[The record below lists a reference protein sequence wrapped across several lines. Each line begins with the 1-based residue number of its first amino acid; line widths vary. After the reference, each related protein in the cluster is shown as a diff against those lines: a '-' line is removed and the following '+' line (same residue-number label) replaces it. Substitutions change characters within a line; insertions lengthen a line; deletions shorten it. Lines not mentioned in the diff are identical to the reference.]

1 MSSGGQGAKLSYV
14 AYPRFCSRLRRT
26 EDPQAIVCVGCLL
39 PAIVLALVLGVSA
52 AALAQWDVDIVSVA
66 EVSGMGLVFDSV
78 GAPHIVW
85 GDNAQD
91 RLYHGVLPG
100 GVWDLDWEDVQLTE
114 LVDLEIADDDWLWVS
129 YLGSVFQTSGTAHR
143 TAAGQWR
150 DFPSLNIQYPP
161 YWQRQAVPPD
171 RSYPLRQVEL
181 FRRGLTLSTVEFGMT
196 LGGFEALLTSTR
208 YYHGV
213 ASLGEQLG
221 NANIAVNTLG
231 EWYVIFR
238 CGDEFRC
245 WSCTGKDDCSGC
257 GKVDDSVG
265 VGHFNSI
272 AIGPSGMPHVS
283 YYDSANGD
291 LKYASYDGATWHPQT
306 VDSTGDVGLFT
317 SIAVDAQGHP
327 HISYH
332 DATNGALKYAWND
345 GVGWSIEIV
354 DPLGDSGWYSSLALD
369 AQGRPH
375 IAYYDGAYEMVLYAT
390 RSDEV
395 YPIDY
400 VVAHW
405 IDDDLD
411 PDDPCQISLAQVLQ
425 GITWWAVDAVVPY
438 TDGLTIDL
446 LGILDLIAKWS
457 DDVCIEPANGSQSI
471 PLGKLLASSGASGS
485 IEAVREMSVEGDRLA
500 VSVTVRAKERIHGL
514 ALEEDLPEGWLLV
527 PIDNAGATFKASTL
541 EWLWLTVDA
550 GETLTVRYELI
561 PPGGESATEP
571 GAVIGTIRAADPA
584 FEKAV
589 GSGKVP
595 TGMPV
600 SDKPLGVV
608 AYPNPVRDVHTVTF
622 EVRGAHAAEVE
633 RMRVEIYDLAGHLV
647 YRSEDQTTSLP
658 WHTENLTGEYLAN
671 GVYVYQAS
679 LFIDGEWRAED
690 VGKVMVLK

>member
-1 MSSGGQGAKLSYV
+1 MKRETSLSGSA
-14 AYPRFCSRLRRT
+14 
-26 EDPQAIVCVGCLL
+26 LL
-39 PAIVLALVLGVSA
+39 
-52 AALAQWDVDIVSVA
+52 AALLLCIICASTTSAQWDIEVIDSLDDELYCIDLALDGTGGPHIIYSGDDYESYPTYARRSPIGWHTETIENVKTQASCTIAVDQDGYPHVGYVNFGNFEGPYARYGYYDGTDWHFESLLDAGLFVSNASITLDDLGHPSIAIGGSFRTVLA
-66 EVSGMGLVFDSV
+66 ERGSQSWSFELVDWDGSEAWLALDGT
-78 GAPHIVW
+78 GAPHICIHFL
-85 GDNAQD
+85 G
-91 RLYHGVLPG
+91 RILYAYRDGAGWHV
-100 GVWDLDWEDVQLTE
+100 E
-114 LVDLEIADDDWLWVS
+114 
-129 YLGSVFQTSGTAHR
+129 SVAV
-143 TAAGQWR
+143 R
-150 DFPSLNIQYPP
+150 DESNDPSDPC
-161 YWQRQAVPPD
+161 
-171 RSYPLRQVEL
+171 
-181 FRRGLTLSTVEFGMT
+181 
-196 LGGFEALLTSTR
+196 
-208 YYHGV
+208 
-213 ASLGEQLG
+213 
-221 NANIAVNTLG
+221 IAVESG
-231 EWYVIFR
+231 GDVHMAWYSFIPGF
-238 CGDEFRC
+238 
-245 WSCTGKDDCSGC
+245 
-257 GKVDDSVG
+257 
-265 VGHFNSI
+265 
-272 AIGPSGMPHVS
+272 
-283 YYDSANGD
+283 D
-291 LKYASYDGATWHPQT
+291 LKYGYRSNVGWQIET
-306 VDSTGDVGLFT
+306 VDSEGVVGGCPSL
-317 SIAVDAQGHP
+317 AVDANGHP
-327 HISYH
+327 HISYY
-332 DATNGALKYAWND
+332 DVTNGALKYAWHD
-345 GVGWSIEIV
+345 GAQWNIEVV
-354 DPLGDSGWYSSLALD
+354 DPVGRSGSRSSIALD
-369 AQGRPH
+369 DQGCPH

-390 RSDEV
+390 RSDEI

-690 VGKVMVLK
+690 VGKLTVLR